1 MVLFGFV
8 DVNSISFLT
17 TFRNIEC
24 SFYCYNYQLIYYLEE
39 FDWLKCQFYV
49 LFWRNSHAFSN
60 KCSFCFIYSITSKH
74 NCNRVGTVRES
85 QEENSHFQWSQE
97 SQRKLEE
104 SGNSSGGQRERERER
119 SIVWNLRVREFL
131 ISNISDFMILIHLK
145 YFCLLIVK
153 IKTRFDKLLDF
164 NNLFQSFL

>member
-85 QEENSHFQWSQE
+85 QEENSCFQWSQE
-97 SQRKLEE
+97 SHGKLGE
-104 SGNSSGGQRERERER
+104 SGNSSGGQREREREKY
-119 SIVWNLRVREFL
+119 SLKFESQGVSDLQYFWFYDFDSFKVFL
-131 ISNISDFMILIHLK
+131 S
-145 YFCLLIVK
+145 
-153 IKTRFDKLLDF
+153 FDCENK
-164 NNLFQSFL
+164 N